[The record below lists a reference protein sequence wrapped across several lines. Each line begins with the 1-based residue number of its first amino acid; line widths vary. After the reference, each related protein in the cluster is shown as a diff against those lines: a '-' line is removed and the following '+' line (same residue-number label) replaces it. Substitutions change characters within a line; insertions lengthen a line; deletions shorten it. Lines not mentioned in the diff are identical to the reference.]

1 MAKKPKAVKL
11 PPVNQRI
18 GGAVI
23 VSDLHCGSSVGL
35 WPDGFETETGNQI
48 KLGNNLHQKW
58 LWKCWLDAVEKVVHH
73 FKGRPFVVIVNG
85 DCIEGRHHGTTE
97 IVVAKNIDH
106 AAAAT
111 ECLRPLVKSSFKT
124 YFTAGTECHVGDFEK
139 VICKELGGEWCGDKG
154 LIEINGTLLDVA
166 HHMPTAGRAYL
177 EAGAMSITMGNAR
190 LNYARVGQRVPRVYL
205 RGHRHTGGY
214 YSDGHALFLVT
225 PAWQLLTRY
234 GHKVVGDSICRPG
247 IAILDWDA
255 TPDGGLPSAQLLTY
269 DPEESESI
277 RA

>member
-1 MAKKPKAVKL
+1 MARKTKATL
-11 PPVNQRI
+11 LQPVNKRI
-18 GGAVI
+18 GGAVV

-35 WPDGFETETGNQI
+35 WPEGFECSTGNSI
-48 KLGNNLHQKW
+48 HFGKNLHQRW
-58 LWKCWLDAVEKVVHH
+58 LWDCWQDANEKAIAH
-73 FKGRPFVVIVNG
+73 FKGRSFVLIVNG

-97 IVVAKNIDH
+97 IVVSKNIDH

-111 ECLRPLVKSSFKT
+111 ECLRKLSANAEKT
-124 YFTAGTECHVGDFEK
+124 YFTAGTECHVGDFEQ
-139 VICKELGGEWCGDKG
+139 VICSELQGVWCGDKG

-166 HHMPTAGRAYL
+166 HHMPTSARAYL
-177 EAGAMSITMGNAR
+177 EAGAMSISLGNAR
-190 LNYARVGQRVPRVYL
+190 LNYARVGQRVPKVFL

-247 IAILDWDA
+247 LAILDWDA
-255 TPDGGLPSAQLLTY
+255 TPDGGLPSTQLLTY
-269 DPEESESI
+269 GPEETAAF